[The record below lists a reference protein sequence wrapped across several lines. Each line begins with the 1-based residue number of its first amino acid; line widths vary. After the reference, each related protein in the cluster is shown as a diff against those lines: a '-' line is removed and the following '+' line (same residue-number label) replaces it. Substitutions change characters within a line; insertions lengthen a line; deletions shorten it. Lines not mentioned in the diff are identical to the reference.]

1 MSLPASAIPTVQ
13 INNPKSDVNRPL
25 QNYRPSIW
33 GDRFLSN
40 PMTKPMENDG
50 NLVQHQRL
58 KEEVQRMLRAPV
70 RKPLEKLELIDAI
83 QRLGVSYHFEREI
96 DDLLGGIHEY
106 HSSKKH
112 VEIDEDLYTVAL
124 CFRLLRQHGYNIS
137 SHVFN
142 KFKDNKGNFKE
153 SLVHDMRGMLCLYE
167 ASYLS
172 VHGED
177 ILDEALKFCTTKLES
192 MVANDLIPS
201 DLATQLDFNILQKQY
216 QMEICHLSKWER
228 SCADQL
234 PEYMKLV
241 YNTLLDVFEEIE
253 EEMSK
258 QGKLYC
264 IFYAKAEYMSNA
276 QVSCAYCLL
285 TTVTLAGM
293 GENAAKEAFDW
304 LFTHPKILK
313 EAETICRLMD
323 DIVSNELEQQREHV
337 PSVIEC
343 YMKLHG
349 VSKQEA
355 IDEFQKQI
363 VSSWKNINKELIL
376 RPTQVPMPLL
386 VLVLNLTRVMDLLYK
401 DKDAYTQGGGVLIEG
416 ITLLLVDPVPI

>member
-1 MSLPASAIPTVQ
+1 MSQLPASAIPMGQ
-13 INNPKSDVNRPL
+13 INNPKSDVKRPL
-25 QNYRPSIW
+25 QLNYRPSIW

-40 PMTKPMENDG
+40 PTKSMENDG
-50 NLVQHQRL
+50 NLVQHQRF
-58 KEEVQRMLRAPV
+58 KEEVQRMLRAPI

-96 DDLLGGIHEY
+96 DDLLGGINEY
-106 HSSKKH
+106 HSIASKKH
-112 VEIDEDLYTVAL
+112 V
-124 CFRLLRQHGYNIS
+124 
-137 SHVFN
+137 
-142 KFKDNKGNFKE
+142 
-153 SLVHDMRGMLCLYE
+153 
-167 ASYLS
+167 
-172 VHGED
+172 
-177 ILDEALKFCTTKLES
+177 
-192 MVANDLIPS
+192 
-201 DLATQLDFNILQKQY
+201 
-216 QMEICHLSKWER
+216 WER

-241 YNTLLDVFEEIE
+241 YNALLDVFEEIE

-264 IFYAKAEYMSNA
+264 ICYAKEAEYMRNA
-276 QVSCAYCLL
+276 RVSCAYFLL

-304 LFTHPKILK
+304 LFTQPTILK
-313 EAETICRLMD
+313 EAETICRVMD
-323 DIVSNELEQQREHV
+323 DIVSNE
-337 PSVIEC
+337 
-343 YMKLHG
+343 
-349 VSKQEA
+349 EA

-401 DKDAYTQGGGVLIEG
+401 DEDAYTLGGGVLKEG
-416 ITLLLVDPVPI
+416 IALLLVDPVPI